1 MAKSNNSSGRATS
14 ANIPAT
20 PIRKPGRKPIGKEL
34 QYSPRERIIRVNK
47 VFIVGTQFGIILLR
61 TEKPN
66 SKDDA
71 YTNDVIKMIE
81 DETSGVASKLQII
94 KICSRRESQEMDKE
108 WTKLSYRHQ
117 CTLHS
122 GSFLLW
128 KKKKTLKKIENNTL
142 INSSNS

>member
-20 PIRKPGRKPIGKEL
+20 PIKKPGRKPIGKEL
-34 QYSPRERIIRVNK
+34 QYSPRERVIRVNK
-47 VFIVGTQFGIILLR
+47 VFVVGTQFGIVLLR

-81 DETSGVASKLQII
+81 DEASGVASKLQII
-94 KICSRRESQEMDKE
+94 KICSR
-108 WTKLSYRHQ
+108 
-117 CTLHS
+117 
-122 GSFLLW
+122 
-128 KKKKTLKKIENNTL
+128 
-142 INSSNS
+142 